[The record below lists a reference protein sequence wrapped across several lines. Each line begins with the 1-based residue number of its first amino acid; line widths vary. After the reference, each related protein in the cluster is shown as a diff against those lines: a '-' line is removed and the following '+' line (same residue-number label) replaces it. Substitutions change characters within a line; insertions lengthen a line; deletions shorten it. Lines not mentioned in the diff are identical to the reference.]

1 MMKKGTHLLVLF
13 CFLCFLVSACG
24 GGGDSS
30 SFGGTTPGGT
40 TPGGGGGSSD
50 PSGTQKWS
58 TAIFA
63 EPIIQRDNPL
73 FTFRIVSSPAIA
85 ADGTIYVGSTD
96 NRLYAFNQN
105 GTVKWRYET
114 GDQIVASPAI
124 GTDGTVYVG
133 SADRQ
138 LYAINPTGTLKWVYP
153 TKVILSSSPALGTDG
168 TIYVGGT
175 NLDGTIVCPAPIPV
189 ARQSTFYAIN
199 PDGSSKLGWEIPLS
213 LSGRVNSSPVIAS
226 DGTIYIGSSGDNTLD
241 WTDPCDIATEYPPSD
256 AGASRPVNGHIYAIN
271 PNNTIKW
278 DFKALGNVDSSA
290 AIAADGTIYIGSD
303 YGTSAYGT
311 DRTLL
316 IPVGSQTTGYLY
328 AINTDGTLKWVT
340 DLYGHVKSSPAIG
353 SDGTIYVGSDK
364 EDVFALNTNGTVKWI
379 YPTRGPVRSSPALA
393 ADGTI
398 YIGSNDSSL
407 YALNPD
413 GTLKL
418 RFIANASITSS
429 PAIIA
434 DGTVYFATGVPLHEL
449 QDYPYVDG
457 PPALYAINGSSGLAA
472 TIWSKF
478 RRDLLNTGRQ

>member
-1 MMKKGTHLLVLF
+1 
-13 CFLCFLVSACG
+13 
-24 GGGDSS
+24 
-30 SFGGTTPGGT
+30 
-40 TPGGGGGSSD
+40 
-50 PSGTQKWS
+50 
-58 TAIFA
+58 
-63 EPIIQRDNPL
+63 
-73 FTFRIVSSPAIA
+73 
-85 ADGTIYVGSTD
+85 
-96 NRLYAFNQN
+96 
-105 GTVKWRYET
+105 
-114 GDQIVASPAI
+114 
-124 GTDGTVYVG
+124 
-133 SADRQ
+133 
-138 LYAINPTGTLKWVYP
+138 
-153 TKVILSSSPALGTDG
+153 
-168 TIYVGGT
+168 
-175 NLDGTIVCPAPIPV
+175 
-189 ARQSTFYAIN
+189 
-199 PDGSSKLGWEIPLS
+199 
-213 LSGRVNSSPVIAS
+213 
-226 DGTIYIGSSGDNTLD
+226 
-241 WTDPCDIATEYPPSD
+241 
-256 AGASRPVNGHIYAIN
+256 
-271 PNNTIKW
+271 
-278 DFKALGNVDSSA
+278 
-290 AIAADGTIYIGSD
+290 
-303 YGTSAYGT
+303 
-311 DRTLL
+311 
-316 IPVGSQTTGYLY
+316 VGSQTTGYLY